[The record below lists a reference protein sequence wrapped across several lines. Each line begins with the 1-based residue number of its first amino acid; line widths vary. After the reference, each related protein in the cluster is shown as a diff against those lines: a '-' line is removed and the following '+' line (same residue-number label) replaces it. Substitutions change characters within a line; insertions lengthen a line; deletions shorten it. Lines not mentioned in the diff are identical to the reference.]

1 MSESNI
7 ALSIYIPRVLKFH
20 TVDSIASICFNARI
34 GIVHRVDFVA
44 IENAQYYMS
53 AFVHI
58 KELNNYSYLVSGIL
72 THFDEGKGY
81 RFRVSPDEFWILLKA
96 KNVVPDTHLNMH
108 QLAENHRLL
117 EELVTSQA
125 EEMTRMKDDIDRL
138 QETIYQLLA
147 VIPGLESSQIYQYFN
162 FMKYGK
168 FYDKGWL
175 YGNEGDVKAGCQ
187 EEDEEDSEDEYADMP
202 ELISPSDEED
212 DEEDYEVTTPRF
224 MGRNLA
230 MEFLDS
236 P

>member
-20 TVDSIASICFNARI
+20 TTESIANICFHAGI

-44 IENAQYYMS
+44 IENGEYYIS
-53 AFVHI
+53 VFIHL
-58 KELNNYSYLVSGIL
+58 KEVNSYSYLLSGIL
-72 THFDEGKGY
+72 SQFDQGNSY

-96 KNVVPDTHLNMH
+96 KNVVPDTRLNIH

-117 EELVTSQA
+117 EELVASQA
-125 EEMTRMKDDIDRL
+125 EEMTRMKGDIERL
-138 QETIYQLLA
+138 QETVYQLLG
-147 VIPGLESSQIYQYFN
+147 VIPLESSKIYGYFN

-168 FYDKGWL
+168 FHDKGEL
-175 YGNEGDVKAGCQ
+175 YGNDGEVQSGCQ
-187 EEDEEDSEDEYADMP
+187 EEEEEDEDEYADMP
-202 ELISPSDEED
+202 GLISPSDED
-212 DEEDYEVTTPRF
+212 EDYEVTTPRF